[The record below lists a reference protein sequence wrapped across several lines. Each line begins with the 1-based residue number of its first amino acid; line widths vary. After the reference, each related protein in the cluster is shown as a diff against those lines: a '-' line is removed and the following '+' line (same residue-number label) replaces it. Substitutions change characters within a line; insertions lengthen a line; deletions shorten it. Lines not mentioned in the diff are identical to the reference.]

1 MDKALLS
8 LFVGLTY
15 LGRAL
20 KQPAVL
26 GIIVVVVGLWFWKHR
41 RAESA
46 KAVNK
51 FPPIEFQADA
61 PAPPR
66 AGETPGSP
74 LASATGGP
82 ASIPT
87 AVTFSP
93 EASTT
98 PDGKPM
104 DPEKIPVMS
113 SRALEVA
120 VGRFHKDNLRLPK
133 DVDELI
139 EKKYLVGVPPAPPGM
154 RYVLDLAPVQMRLV
168 RK

>member
-1 MDKALLS
+1 MDKVLLS
-8 LFVGLTY
+8 FFVGLAY
-15 LGRAL
+15 AGRAL

-26 GIIVVVVGLWFWKHR
+26 ATLVLLAGVWFWRHR
-41 RAESA
+41 HTESA

-61 PAPPR
+61 PPPPKPETAGGPDAP
-66 AGETPGSP
+66 AAGSP
-74 LASATGGP
+74 APGVAFTP
-82 ASIPT
+82 ET
-87 AVTFSP
+87 AN
-93 EASTT
+93 
-98 PDGKPM
+98 PDSKPV

-139 EKKYLVGVPPAPPGM
+139 EKKYLVGVPPAPPGK
-154 RYVLDLAPVQMRLV
+154 RYVLDLSPIQMRLV
-168 RK
+168 NK